1 MVSVERCA
9 KKLNTRMFTKCSAN
23 IIFIQICICI
33 CWGIVRVI
41 PYACAT
47 KLETIAMYMA
57 APAILMVLPR
67 GTRKLLT
74 SGVNPNFSEAR
85 ILDGS
90 TAIFEV
96 VLKTMSSGS
105 CIASRNCL
113 GVILQIKN
121 SIVA

>member
-1 MVSVERCA
+1 MYLLGHC
-9 KKLNTRMFTKCSAN
+9 
-23 IIFIQICICI
+23 QGYPICLCDKIGNNRHVHDCTGHI
-33 CWGIVRVI
+33 DGV
-41 PYACAT
+41 AQGQQ
-47 KLETIAMYMA
+47 KA
-57 APAILMVLPR
+57 AD
-67 GTRKLLT
+67 
-74 SGVNPNFSEAR
+74 GVNPNFSEAR

-121 SIVA
+121 SIGA